1 MSWTTNYKQLW
12 NEWEVRLCVASS
24 LLLQIYLIFFA
35 PLRERK
41 SKTAEVSEA
50 CTWLAYLL
58 ADAVATFSLGQL
70 SNTIRTP
77 KIETKATSPSPSPDD
92 RIYNDKYNDLLAFWA
107 PFLLLHLGGPDTI
120 TAFALEDNELWLRHF
135 LYLGVHLFAG
145 GYVFLRSFP
154 NSTLIIPTLLLFV
167 AGTIKYVER
176 TVALYLAS
184 ENGFKRSIPRV
195 PDPGTNYAMLID
207 EYTLNSL
214 AGLPTEISIPDDYP
228 VLSSIERTEE
238 EEEENREVR
247 RAVMAYEFFGTFKR
261 IITDLLLSFNE
272 RNRSRDFLLHQS
284 ADDAF
289 TMVDMELR
297 LAYDILY
304 TKAAV
309 VQNQYGCPS
318 RSICFFSILA
328 AALFFFLKF
337 NADDIHQQDL
347 AVTYTLLGGALT
359 LEVVGLTNLIFSP
372 WMFALL
378 VKKNHLPTRM
388 SFIRKFAIKGKRS
401 IYISQYNLIT
411 ACMWHQQ
418 SKGKC
423 ILSRILCKTEFITR
437 CKVVSHELVCDRMI
451 AFLFD
456 ELKRKSKYATDFKK
470 TRHLASCRGSWALEQ
485 RACYRLLGW
494 TVEVAFEESILLWHI
509 ATDLCLYTSLSQ
521 KQQTEPQDP
530 HALPSQTQQTA
541 PQDPHALPSQTQQT
555 EPQDPHALPS
565 QPQQTAPQ
573 DPHALPSQ
581 TQQTAPQ
588 DPDAIPIY
596 IATRRLVS
604 KRISEYMLYLLMFHP
619 SMISLMEG
627 IRQIKHHD
635 AYEEAMSFINNR
647 NDIKTAEVAREKLQ
661 ELSSE
666 MPSRSKLVLFDA
678 CTLVKNLNSLKER
691 RKWEIISEVWA
702 ELLSYAATHCRGK
715 YHAEGLI
722 RGGEL
727 LTYVWFLMVHMGL
740 GQQYHEV
747 SGHASAKLVVPT

>member
-1 MSWTTNYKQLW
+1 MSWITHSKQLW
-12 NEWEVRLCVASS
+12 NEWEVRLCVICSC
-24 LLLQIYLIFFA
+24 LLQIYLIFFA

-41 SKTAEVSEA
+41 SKTAKVFKA

-70 SNTIRTP
+70 SNTKRTF
-77 KIETKATSPSPSPDD
+77 KFETKAIFPSPSPED

-154 NSTLIIPTLLLFV
+154 NSTLVIPTLLLFV

-184 ENGFKRSIPRV
+184 ENGFKRSIPEV

-207 EYTLNSL
+207 EYTLNNL
-214 AGLPTEISIPDDYP
+214 AGLRTEISIPDDYP
-228 VLSSIERTEE
+228 ALSSIERTEE
-238 EEEENREVR
+238 EEDENRKAD
-247 RAVMAYEFFGTFKR
+247 RAVMACEFFKTFKC

-272 RNRSRDFLLHQS
+272 RNRSRSFLLHGQS
-284 ADDAF
+284 ADHAF

-309 VQNQYGCPS
+309 VQNLYGCLS

-347 AVTYTLLGGALT
+347 AVTYTLLGGALM
-359 LEVVGLTNLIFSP
+359 LEVVGLANLIFSP
-372 WMFALL
+372 WMFVLL
-378 VKKNHLPTRM
+378 KKKNHLPTLR
-388 SFIRKFAIKGKRS
+388 SFIDKFAIKRKRS
-401 IYISQYNLIT
+401 IHISQYNLIK
-411 ACMWHQQ
+411 ACMWDHRQL
-418 SKGKC
+418 KGKC
-423 ILSRILCKTEFITR
+423 SISRMLCTEKFITR
-437 CKVVSHELVCDRMI
+437 CRVVSQELVCDRMI
-451 AFLFD
+451 AFIFD
-456 ELKRKSKYATDFKK
+456 DLKRKSEYATDFKK
-470 TRHLASCRGSWALEQ
+470 TKHLASCRGSWALEQ
-485 RACYRLLGW
+485 RACYHRLGW

-509 ATDLCLYTSLSQ
+509 ATDLCFHTTLSKMQQKTS
-521 KQQTEPQDP
+521 QDP
-530 HALPSQTQQTA
+530 QALR
-541 PQDPHALPSQTQQT
+541 
-555 EPQDPHALPS
+555 
-565 QPQQTAPQ
+565 
-573 DPHALPSQ
+573 SQ

-619 SMISLMEG
+619 SMISIMEG
-627 IRQIKHHD
+627 IRQIKYHD
-635 AYEEAMSFINNR
+635 AYKEAMSFINNR
-647 NDIKTAEVAREKLQ
+647 NIQTPDEAREQLQ
-661 ELSSE
+661 KLSSE

-678 CTLVKNLNSLKER
+678 CTLVQKLNHLKER
-691 RKWEIISEVWA
+691 SKWEIISEVWA

-747 SGHASAKLVVPT
+747 SGHARAKLVVPT

>member
-1 MSWTTNYKQLW
+1 
-12 NEWEVRLCVASS
+12 
-24 LLLQIYLIFFA
+24 
-35 PLRERK
+35 
-41 SKTAEVSEA
+41 
-50 CTWLAYLL
+50 
-58 ADAVATFSLGQL
+58 
-70 SNTIRTP
+70 
-77 KIETKATSPSPSPDD
+77 
-92 RIYNDKYNDLLAFWA
+92 
-107 PFLLLHLGGPDTI
+107 
-120 TAFALEDNELWLRHF
+120 
-135 LYLGVHLFAG
+135 
-145 GYVFLRSFP
+145 
-154 NSTLIIPTLLLFV
+154 
-167 AGTIKYVER
+167 
-176 TVALYLAS
+176 
-184 ENGFKRSIPRV
+184 
-195 PDPGTNYAMLID
+195 MLID

-228 VLSSIERTEE
+228 VLSSIERTE

-378 VKKNHLPTRM
+378 VKKNHLPTRI

-451 AFLFD
+451 AFIFD

-541 PQDPHALPSQTQQT
+541 PQDPLALPSQTQQT

-565 QPQQTAPQ
+565 QTQQTAPQ

-588 DPDAIPIY
+588 DPDAIPLY

-619 SMISLMEG
+619 STISLMEG
-627 IRQIKHHD
+627 IRQIKYHD

-661 ELSSE
+661 KLSSE

>member
-1 MSWTTNYKQLW
+1 MSWITNYKQLW
-12 NEWEVRLCVASS
+12 NEWEVRVCVICS

-41 SKTAEVSEA
+41 SKTAKVFKA

-70 SNTIRTP
+70 SNTKRTP
-77 KIETKATSPSPSPDD
+77 KIATKAMSRSPSPED

-184 ENGFKRSIPRV
+184 ENGFRRSIPRA

-214 AGLPTEISIPDDYP
+214 AGLRTEISIPDDYP

-238 EEEENREVR
+238 EEENTEVK
-247 RAVMAYEFFGTFKR
+247 RAVMAYEFFGTFKL

-284 ADDAF
+284 AYHAF
-289 TMVDMELR
+289 RMVDMELR

-309 VQNQYGCPS
+309 VQNMYGCVS

-328 AALFFFLKF
+328 AALFFFLEF

-347 AVTYTLLGGALT
+347 AVTYTLLSGALM

-378 VKKNHLPTRM
+378 EKKNHFPTLI
-388 SFIRKFAIKGKRS
+388 SFIGKFSIKRKRS

-411 ACMWHQQ
+411 ACMWDHQQ
-418 SKGKC
+418 SKGKF
-423 ILSRILCKTEFITR
+423 IISRILCTTKFITR
-437 CKVVSHELVCDRMI
+437 YKVVSHKLVCDKMI
-451 AFLFD
+451 AFIFD
-456 ELKRKSKYATDFKK
+456 ELKRRSKYATNFKK

-509 ATDLCLYTSLSQ
+509 ATDLCLHTTLS
-521 KQQTEPQDP
+521 E
-530 HALPSQTQQTA
+530 TQQET
-541 PQDPHALPSQTQQT
+541 SQN
-555 EPQDPHALPS
+555 PP
-565 QPQQTAPQ
+565 
-573 DPHALPSQ
+573 
-581 TQQTAPQ
+581 
-588 DPDAIPIY
+588 AIPIY

-619 SMISLMEG
+619 SMISSMEG
-627 IRQIKHHD
+627 IRQIKYHD

-647 NDIKTAEVAREKLQ
+647 NIQTADEAHEQLQ
-661 ELSSE
+661 KLSSE

-678 CTLVKNLNSLKER
+678 CTLVKNLSSLTER

-727 LTYVWFLMVHMGL
+727 LTYVWFLMAHMGL